1 MEYTV
6 NIDNKGLPLLSIFI
20 IIKKI
25 IIMWHDKGNYN
36 IMSTSNITLSIFS
49 IFKYVQIF
57 KKYFI
62 ETKQDCVL

>member
-36 IMSTSNITLSIFS
+36 IMAITLQYIN
-49 IFKYVQIF
+49 YQVN
-57 KKYFI
+57 
-62 ETKQDCVL
+62 LL

>member
-1 MEYTV
+1 
-6 NIDNKGLPLLSIFI
+6 
-20 IIKKI
+20 
-25 IIMWHDKGNYN
+25 
-36 IMSTSNITLSIFS
+36 MSTSNITLSIFS